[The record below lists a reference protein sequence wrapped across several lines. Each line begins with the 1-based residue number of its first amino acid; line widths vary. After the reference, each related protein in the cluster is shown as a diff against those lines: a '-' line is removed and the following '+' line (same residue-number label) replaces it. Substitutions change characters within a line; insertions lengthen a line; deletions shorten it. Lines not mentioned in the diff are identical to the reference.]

1 LPGVE
6 FVGKTLGEVGEL
18 TQLGGGHDDHRRN
31 EIAHPRESLAN
42 ATERIPLTVSRTR
55 PAPRSSRMAML
66 DRLAETLV
74 DVQRDLAREGF
85 ANCSRRV
92 FSTTSTAETFFA
104 ARIRS
109 RIARESNPNPCRM
122 TARKRLELDVR
133 T

>member
-42 ATERIPLTVSRTR
+42 ATERIPLTVSPTR

-66 DRLAETLV
+66 DRLSELSSTSSEISFAKDSRTV
-74 DVQRDLAREGF
+74 RDA
-85 ANCSRRV
+85 CSRRRATPKL
-92 FSTTSTAETFFA
+92 FLRRES
-104 ARIRS
+104 
-109 RIARESNPNPCRM
+109 ARESNRN
-122 TARKRLELDVR
+122 R
-133 T
+133 TRIHAE